1 MADAINLTLS
11 NGDSSSIIVS
21 ASNSV
26 STIVG
31 TPDSSVSLSVNPS
44 TDSSV
49 SINSVP
55 TTQLTVASIGTSV
68 ATVSQLNNSLTVS
81 TAIQAPHKFKLRE
94 LLDVSG
100 DPTDDQVLVYDQPT
114 DSFIFENQSGG
125 GGGGSSTDHVITSD
139 LIVTNSD
146 LAFQTMVGN
155 TIQNDTT
162 IESILQQILS
172 PYVRSKF
179 NSFSIYATTE
189 IAIMTVGS
197 NYTQNLE
204 VGDDITISTVNYSL
218 TLPENV
224 LDNSVTLERS
234 IDNASYTSYQS
245 GLSDSPIGNVTLGTE
260 IGVSGNPNVKHRYRF
275 SATDNGNPNGQ
286 VATIY
291 SGVATLSWKNRM
303 YLMGG
308 ATNLLPSS
316 SDSSFNSLVSSNTVD
331 NTLTND
337 PGTASLTF
345 DCNVQNQ
352 LENNYSYIT
361 YPASW
366 GEIQSIKQNNSTD
379 VTTDFSLVIKASST
393 DGSFERTNAH
403 GIVIPYY
410 LYKTFDTGAY
420 HADVELTVTLS

>member
-11 NGDSSSIIVS
+11 NGDSPSIIVS

-26 STIVG
+26 SSIVG
-31 TPDSSVSLSVNPS
+31 TPDSSISLSVNPS

-55 TTQLTVASIGTSV
+55 TTQLTIASTGTSV

-114 DSFIFENQSGG
+114 DSFIFESQSG
-125 GGGGSSTDHVITSD
+125 GGGGSSTDHVINSD
-139 LIVTNSD
+139 LFVTNSD

-155 TIQNDTT
+155 TIQNNTT

-172 PYVRSKF
+172 PYERSEF
-179 NSFSIYATTE
+179 NSFSIYATT
-189 IAIMTVGS
+189 AITTITVGS
-197 NYTQNLE
+197 NNTQNLE
-204 VGDDITISTVNYSL
+204 VGDDVTASTVNYSL
-218 TLPENV
+218 TLPGNV

-234 IDNASYTSYQS
+234 IDNASYSSYQS
-245 GLSDSPIGNVTLGTE
+245 GLSDSPSGNVTLGTE
-260 IGVSGNPNVKHRYRF
+260 IGISGNPNVRHRYRF

-286 VATIY
+286 VVTIY
-291 SGVATLSWKNRM
+291 SGVATLNWKNRM
-303 YLMGG
+303 YLMGSS
-308 ATNLLPSS
+308 ASVAASS
-316 SDSSFNSLVSSNTVD
+316 SDVDFNNVIFNNTVD
-331 NTLTND
+331 NVLTND
-337 PGTASLTF
+337 PGTASVLL

-352 LENNYSYIT
+352 LADNYSYIS

-366 GEIQSIKQNNSTD
+366 GIIQSIKQNDSTD
-379 VTTDFSLVIKASST
+379 VTTDFSLVIKAGST
-393 DGSFERTNAH
+393 DGSFARTNAH

-410 LYKTFDTGAY
+410 LYKTFDSGAY